1 MLALST
7 LSAQAQ
13 NYPTRAVELVVP
25 ALQRLL
31 RQHPGLQ
38 AQVDVATSDLLLA
51 DLVRG
56 RHDFVIGRIPAGV
69 DPRPFDIRSLAPEK
83 LALIVRAGHPLA
95 GADSVSAADLAPYEW
110 AMQPPGSLLRTTLE
124 EALIARG
131 AALPNCRL
139 STASL
144 IVTLAL
150 VARSDVIAPISVEVA
165 RLLAG
170 EGGLGVAFLPID
182 FTVEV
187 KPYSLIRMRGQRLSR
202 SAALVHDALIEAR
215 PGQRSRWTGEDRAE
229 GREPGA

>member
-1 MLALST
+1 MRWCRRRRWLSVLAALWLALAAALPAEADGIEVRKAS
-7 LSAQAQ
+7 LAAAQ
-13 NYPTRAVELVVP
+13 NGYELEAEFNI
-25 ALQRLL
+25 ALT
-31 RQHPGLQ
+31 P
-38 AQVDVATSDLLLA
+38 
-51 DLVRG
+51 
-56 RHDFVIGRIPAGV
+56 
-69 DPRPFDIRSLAPEK
+69 
-83 LALIVRAGHPLA
+83 
-95 GADSVSAADLAPYEW
+95 
-110 AMQPPGSLLRTTLE
+110 TLE
-124 EALIARG
+124 EALTARG
-131 AALPNCRL
+131 GALPNCRL